1 MSPMSN
7 AQLVRDSFGWDTATW
22 SRCLKFWQEHSAIEP
37 PAKAL
42 EVAATGNNGGLSLW
56 LAHRGFDVVWSG
68 LEDPE
73 VRARQLHQEYGL
85 ADRISYETIDALDI
99 PYSDHFDVIVF
110 KSLLGFFGMHPGD
123 ALANQQRA
131 LAQIRQA
138 LKPGGELWWA
148 ENAAGSK
155 LHSIL
160 RRRFGWSKHG
170 WQYLSA
176 SRVPQLFCDFDQTD
190 YTTFGF
196 LSVLGRTGW
205 QRRSL
210 AVLDRSLLDRITPAS
225 WRYVVAGL
233 ARKSDQTD

>member
-22 SRCLKFWQEHSAIEP
+22 SRCLKCWLEHSAIEP
-37 PAKAL
+37 PGNAL

-85 ADRISYETIDALDI
+85 ADRISYETIDVLDI
-99 PYSDHFDVIVF
+99 PYSDHFDLIVF
-110 KSLLGFFGMHPGD
+110 KSLLGVFGMHPSD
-123 ALANQQRA
+123 ALAAQQRA

-138 LKPGGELWWA
+138 LKPGGELWWV

-155 LHSIL
+155 LHAIL

-170 WQYLSA
+170 WRYLRA

-190 YTTFGF
+190 YATFGV
-196 LSVLGRTGW
+196 LSVLGRTEW
-205 QRRSL
+205 QRRCL
-210 AVLDRSLLDRITPAS
+210 AALDRSLLDRITPAA
-225 WRYVVAGL
+225 WRYVVAGV